1 MKLKI
6 TIFAAILC
14 LSPFFDIF
22 AEEDQFKG
30 EITLTGVFRDI
41 NGNEAKFK
49 EYNDLRS
56 GAYGRLHLNYDTE
69 KYFMDFKAGDIA
81 YDTQNY
87 RLGGG
92 MWGKFKVD
100 IYYDEFPHNFTFG
113 ARSFYQGIGG
123 NYLTFSGPAPNPNI
137 STWNEFDYSIKR
149 KNYGGGFKLEML
161 KPFYF
166 DVSASREE
174 RDGLYPIGVSLR
186 NPGGPALEQLTM
198 PIDYKTTTIKLEGGY
213 AKKPFFFSFSYFYS
227 QFENDN
233 NKLFFRNPTGVGP
246 GVTTPDIFTLPPDN
260 HYFKLAFK
268 GAVKLPMNSKFST
281 NLAFSRAK
289 SEADLISYY
298 FNDAGAV
305 TPLTLSDPKFNGKI
319 DTQNYDFVLSSNP
332 ISFLEGKIFYKH
344 YKTSNKSDQIVTT
357 DITSTPPTEV
367 NDLFDYKKDTVG
379 VELGLKLPAKFYLN
393 TFYHYI
399 KTKRER
405 EDIPENKDDLYSV
418 ELRWN
423 GLDFMV
429 PKVGYE
435 RLHRRAKFEGS
446 TDPNDIEFWVRR
458 FDAAAKIRDTYKASI
473 DISPIEN
480 LNFGIS
486 YKYKKADYE
495 NTTIGLTSEK
505 SNLINIDGDFTIGKF
520 VKLFGYFGFERI
532 DSNQFQ
538 RQFTPAPPPNAGNP
552 ITGPTSSARF
562 NWDAK
567 QKEKE
572 YDYGIGAEIYAIPKK
587 LTFVLQHDYVRSNG
601 LVDYTVFRALNPG
614 ETQDNIDLPAWDDYR
629 QDSYMIKAVY
639 NVVKGLSL
647 TLGYAY
653 ERFKYKD
660 AQYEGFRYLAGGP
673 PFFPANNTAAL
684 TGAYTKPSYSTNLV
698 FLGATYKF

>member
-1 MKLKI
+1 MKSKI
-6 TIFAAILC
+6 IIIAVILC
-14 LSPFFDIF
+14 LSPFFNIF
-22 AEEDQFKG
+22 AEEESEFKG
-30 EITLTGVFRDI
+30 EISLTGVLRDI

-56 GAYGRLHLNYDTE
+56 GAYGRLLLNYDTE
-69 KYFMDFKAGDIA
+69 KYFMDFKADGIA

-87 RLGGG
+87 SLGGG
-92 MWGKFKVD
+92 MWGKFRAD
-100 IYYDEFPHNFTFG
+100 IYYNEIPHNFTFG
-113 ARSFYQGIGG
+113 ARSFYYGIGG
-123 NYLTFSGPAPNPNI
+123 NYLTFPGPAPNPNI
-137 STWNEFDYSIKR
+137 ITWDEFDYSIKR
-149 KNYGGGFKLEML
+149 KNYGGGFKFEML

-174 RDGLYPIGVSLR
+174 RDGLYPIGVSLLS
-186 NPGGPALEQLTM
+186 PGGPALEQLPM
-198 PIDYKTTTIKLEGGY
+198 PIDYTTTNIKLEGGY

-227 QFENDN
+227 QFGNDN
-233 NKLFFRNPTGVGP
+233 NKLFFRNPAALP
-246 GVTTPDIFTLPPDN
+246 AFATTPDIFTLPPDN

-289 SEADLISYY
+289 SEANLISYY
-298 FNDAGAV
+298 FSNAGAV
-305 TPLTLSDPKFNGKI
+305 TPITLNDPKFRGKI
-319 DTQNYDFVLSSNP
+319 ETQNYDFALSSNP
-332 ISFLEGKIFYKH
+332 ISFLEGKVFYKH
-344 YKTSNKSDQIVTT
+344 YKTSNKSDEIITT
-357 DITSTPPTEV
+357 DPGPPITTEI
-367 NDLFDYKKDTVG
+367 NELFDYKKDTVG
-379 VELGLKLPAKFYLN
+379 AELGFKLPAKFYFN
-393 TFYHYI
+393 TFYYYI
-399 KTKRER
+399 ITKRER
-405 EDIPENKDDLYSV
+405 EDAPENKDDLYSV

-423 GLDFMV
+423 GLDFMI
-429 PKVGYE
+429 PKMGYE

-458 FDAAAKIRDTYKASI
+458 FDAAAKIRDTYKASV
-473 DISPIEN
+473 DISPIES
-480 LNFGIS
+480 LNFSVS
-486 YKYKKADYE
+486 YKHKKADYE
-495 NTTIGLTSEK
+495 NTIVGLTSEK
-505 SNLINIDGDFTIGKF
+505 SDLINIDGDFTIGKF
-520 VKLFGYFGFERI
+520 VKLFGYFGYERI

-538 RQFTPAPPPNAGNP
+538 RQFTPPPPANAGNP

-572 YDYGIGAEIYAIPKK
+572 YDYGIGAEIYVIPKK

-601 LVDYTVFRALNPG
+601 FVDYTVFRALNPG
-614 ETQDNIDLPAWDDYR
+614 ETQDNIDLPDWDDYR

-647 TLGYAY
+647 TVGYAY

-660 AQYEGFRYLAGGP
+660 ALYEGFRYTVGA
-673 PFFPANNTAAL
+673 FPANNTAAL
-684 TGAYTKPSYSTNLV
+684 TGAYIKPSYSTNLV

>member
-6 TIFAAILC
+6 TIFTAILC

-22 AEEDQFKG
+22 AEESQFKG
-30 EITLTGVFRDI
+30 EITLTGLFRDI
-41 NGNEAKFK
+41 NGNEAKFM
-49 EYNDLRS
+49 EYNDLRN
-56 GAYGRLHLNYDTE
+56 GAYGRVRLNYDTE
-69 KYFMDFKAGDIA
+69 KYFMDFKADDIA

-92 MWGKFKVD
+92 MWGKFKAD

-123 NYLTFSGPAPNPNI
+123 NFLTYPGAAPSLNI
-137 STWNEFDYSIKR
+137 STWNEFDYSVKR

-186 NPGGPALEQLTM
+186 SPGGPALEQLAM
-198 PIDYKTTTIKLEGGY
+198 PIDYKTTNIKLEGGY
-213 AKKPFFFSFSYFYS
+213 AKKPFFFSFSYLYS

-233 NKLFFRNPTGVGP
+233 NKLFFRNPAAAP

-289 SEADLISYY
+289 SEADLVSYY
-298 FNDAGAV
+298 LNNAGAV

-357 DITSTPPTEV
+357 DITSIPPTEV

-379 VELGLKLPAKFYLN
+379 VELGFKLPAKFYLN

-423 GLDFMV
+423 GLDFML

-435 RLHRRAKFEGS
+435 RLNRRAKFEGS
-446 TDPNDIEFWVRR
+446 IDPNDIEFWLRR
-458 FDAAAKIRDTYKASI
+458 FDAAAKIRNTYKASI
-473 DISPIEN
+473 DLSPIEN
-480 LNFGIS
+480 LNFGVV
-486 YKYKKADYE
+486 YKHKKTDYR
-495 NTTIGLTSEK
+495 NNIIGLTDEK

-520 VKLFGYFGFERI
+520 VKLFGYFGYERI
-532 DSNQFQ
+532 DSNQSQ
-538 RQFTPAPPPNAGNP
+538 RQFAAPPPANAGNP
-552 ITGPTSSARF
+552 ITGPTSATRF

-587 LTFVLQHDYVRSNG
+587 LTFILQHDYVRSNG

-629 QDSYMIKAVY
+629 QDSYIIKAVY

-653 ERFKYKD
+653 ERFNYKD
-660 AQYEGFRYLAGGP
+660 AQYDGFRYTVGA
-673 PFFPANNTAAL
+673 FPANNTAAL

>member
-1 MKLKI
+1 MKLNI
-6 TIFAAILC
+6 IIFTGILC
-14 LSPFFDIF
+14 LSPFFDSFDSF
-22 AEEDQFKG
+22 AEESQFKG
-30 EITLTGVFRDI
+30 EITLTGVFLDT

-49 EYNDLRS
+49 EYNDLRN
-56 GAYGRLHLNYDTE
+56 GAYGRIHLNYDTE

-123 NYLTFSGPAPNPNI
+123 NFLTYPGAAPNPNFL
-137 STWNEFDYSIKR
+137 TWNEFDYSIKR
-149 KNYGGGFKLEML
+149 KNLGGGLKLEML

-174 RDGLYPIGVSLR
+174 RDGTYPIGVSLR
-186 NPGGPALEQLTM
+186 SPGGPALEQLAL
-198 PIDYKTTTIKLEGGY
+198 PIDYTTTDIKLEGGY
-213 AKKPFFFSFSYFYS
+213 AKNPFFFSFSYLYS

-233 NKLFFRNPTGVGP
+233 NKLYFRNPAAAL

-298 FNDAGAV
+298 LNNAGAV
-305 TPLTLSDPKFNGKI
+305 VPLTLSDPKFNGKI
-319 DTQNYDFVLSSNP
+319 DTQNYHFVLSSNP

-344 YKTSNKSDQIVTT
+344 YKTSNKSDQILTT
-357 DITSTPPTEV
+357 DITSVPPTEL

-379 VELGLKLPAKFYLN
+379 LELGFKLPAKFYLN

-405 EDIPENKDDLYSV
+405 EDIPENKDNLYSV

-423 GLDFMV
+423 GLDFML
-429 PKVGYE
+429 PKIGYE
-435 RLHRRAKFEGS
+435 RLNRKAKFEGS
-446 TDPNDIEFWVRR
+446 IDPNDIELWVRR
-458 FDAAAKIRDTYKASI
+458 FDAAAQIRDTYKASI
-473 DISPIEN
+473 DFSPIEN

-486 YKYKKADYE
+486 YKYKKADYQ
-495 NTTIGLTSEK
+495 NTIIGLTSEK

-532 DSNQFQ
+532 DTDQFQ
-538 RQFTPAPPPNAGNP
+538 RQFAAPPPADAGNP
-552 ITGPTSSARF
+552 ITGPTSATRF

-572 YDYGIGAEIYAIPKK
+572 YDYGIGVEIYAIPKK

-639 NVVKGLSL
+639 NVVKGLSF

-653 ERFKYKD
+653 ERFNYKD
-660 AQYEGFRYLAGGP
+660 AQYEGFRYTVGA
-673 PFFPANNTAAL
+673 FPANNTSAL
-684 TGAYTKPSYSTNLV
+684 TGAYVKPSYSTNLV

>member
-1 MKLKI
+1 MKSKI
-6 TIFAAILC
+6 IIFAVILC

-22 AEEDQFKG
+22 AEESEFKG

-49 EYNDLRS
+49 EYNDLRNR
-56 GAYGRLHLNYDTE
+56 AYGRLRLNYDTE
-69 KYFMDFKAGDIA
+69 QYFMDFKADDIT
-81 YDTQNY
+81 YDTQYY

-92 MWGKFKVD
+92 MWGKFKAD
-100 IYYDEFPHNFTFG
+100 IYYDEIPHNFTFG
-113 ARSFYQGIGG
+113 ARSFYEGIGG
-123 NYLTFSGPAPNPNI
+123 NYLTFPGPAPNPNI

-149 KNYGGGFKLEML
+149 KNYGGGLKLGML

-166 DVSASREE
+166 DVSASRKE
-174 RDGLYPIGVSLR
+174 REGLYPIGVSLLS
-186 NPGGPALEQLTM
+186 PGGPALEQLPM
-198 PIDYKTTTIKLEGGY
+198 PIDYTTTNIKLEGGY
-213 AKKPFFFSFSYFYS
+213 AKKPFFLSLSYSYS

-233 NKLFFRNPTGVGP
+233 NKLFFHNPAALP
-246 GVTTPDIFTLPPDN
+246 AFATTPDVFTLPPDN

-281 NLAFSRAK
+281 NLSFSRAK
-289 SEADLISYY
+289 SEANLISYY
-298 FNDAGAV
+298 FNNAGGV
-305 TPLTLSDPKFNGKI
+305 TPLTLSGPEFHGKI
-319 DTQNYDFVLSSNP
+319 DTQNYDFVLTSNP

-344 YKTSNKSDQIVTT
+344 YKTSNKSDEIITT
-357 DITSTPPTEV
+357 DITSTPLTEV

-379 VELGLKLPAKFYLN
+379 AELGLKLPAKFYLN
-393 TFYHYI
+393 AFYYYI

-435 RLHRRAKFEGS
+435 RLHRRAKFEGP
-446 TDPNDIEFWVRR
+446 TDPDDIEFWVRR

-480 LNFGIS
+480 LNFSVS
-486 YKYKKADYE
+486 YKHKKTDYE
-495 NTTIGLTSEK
+495 NTIIGMTGEK
-505 SNLINIDGDFTIGKF
+505 SDLINIDGDFTIGKF
-520 VKLFGYFGFERI
+520 VKLFGYFGYERI

-538 RQFTPAPPPNAGNP
+538 RQFSPPPPANAGNP

-572 YDYGIGAEIYAIPKK
+572 YDYGIGAEIYVIPKK

-601 LVDYTVFRALNPG
+601 FVDYTVFRALAPG
-614 ETQDNIDLPAWDDYR
+614 ETQDNIDLPQYDDYR
-629 QDSYMIKAVY
+629 QESYMIKAVY
-639 NVVKGLSL
+639 NVVKGFSL

-660 AQYEGFRYLAGGP
+660 VQYEGFRYTVGA
-673 PFFPANNTAAL
+673 FPANNTAAL
-684 TGAYTKPSYSTNLV
+684 TGAYNKPSYSANVV
-698 FLGATYKF
+698 FLGVSYKF